1 LRSSRR
7 QNTVPDVRN
16 AIPKTRKSVPATRR
30 APAAEGAVERALARQ
45 RAAYAAEVDQLV
57 GAALALIRERGELE
71 PPVAAIVRRARLS
84 NQAFYR
90 HFRGKHE
97 LLVAVL
103 DHGIA
108 LLAEYLEARMAAAS
122 DPVERVRAWV
132 RGMLA
137 QALNARGAEATRP
150 FALARGR
157 LARQYPDEVA
167 RSERRLTALVRGAIA
182 EAKAAGALPDA
193 DPDADAEAL
202 YHLAMG
208 WLESRL
214 VTDDPAERRE
224 AARLE
229 AFAMAG
235 LRAENG

>member
-1 LRSSRR
+1 M
-7 QNTVPDVRN
+7 Q
-16 AIPKTRKSVPATRR
+16 AT
-30 APAAEGAVERALARQ
+30 
-45 RAAYAAEVDQLV
+45 
-57 GAALALIRERGELE
+57 LALIRERGELE

-84 NQAFYR
+84 NQTFYR
-90 HFRGKHE
+90 HFRSKHE

-108 LLAEYLEARMAAAS
+108 LLADYLEARMAAAP

-137 QALNARGAEATRP
+137 QALDVRGAEATRP

-157 LARQYPDEVA
+157 LARHYPDEVA
-167 RSERRLTALVRGAIA
+167 RSEQRLAALARRAIA
-182 EAKAAGALPDA
+182 EAKAAGDLPDA
-193 DPDADAEAL
+193 EPDADAEAL

-208 WLESRL
+208 WLEARL
-214 VTDDPAERRE
+214 RSGEPAERRQ
-224 AARLE
+224 ASRLE

-235 LRAENG
+235 LKAGRRAAP

>member
-1 LRSSRR
+1 
-7 QNTVPDVRN
+7 VRN
-16 AIPKTRKSVPATRR
+16 AIPKTRNQILEGSHR
-30 APAAEGAVERALARQ
+30 APAAEGKVERALARQ
-45 RAAYAAEVDQLV
+45 RAAYAAEVDRLV
-57 GAALALIRERGELE
+57 TAALALIRERGELE

-90 HFRGKHE
+90 HFRSKHE
-97 LLVAVL
+97 LLVTVL

-108 LLAEYLEARMAAAS
+108 LLADYLETRMAAAP

-137 QALNARGAEATRP
+137 QALNTHGAEATRP

-157 LARQYPDEVA
+157 LARHYPEEVA
-167 RSERRLTALVRGAIA
+167 RSEQRLTALVRGAIA
-182 EAKAAGALPDA
+182 EARAAGALPDA

-214 VTDDPAERRE
+214 LADGPAEQSQ

-235 LRAENG
+235 LRASERGA